1 MAYNAAAVSNTA
13 IAFQKPIT
21 LQQGRALRD
30 NPIAMLEGAP
40 GAPRLQFAALDESFS
55 TAGGIGSYVLASR
68 NTTVAVAFGVAVAG
82 STLLPAGAVYAI
94 DTSGGNGA
102 KALGLG
108 AALSGSW
115 RCMGY
120 YTHAT
125 GAWPVLNGVTLW
137 MRIA

>member
-1 MAYNAAAVSNTA
+1 MAYSASAVSNTA